1 MWIMYAVLSS
11 FFAGITSILA
21 KCGIKETDTNIATAI
36 RTGVVLVFSWFMVWI
51 TGTMTGINNID
62 FLRRTID
69 MEKSIGNAGNQR
81 WNMADDNKNRINA

>member
-1 MWIMYAVLSS
+1 MWILYAVLSS

-51 TGTMTGINNID
+51 TGAMTGINNID

-69 MEKSIGNAGNQR
+69 MGKSIGNAGNQR

>member
-69 MEKSIGNAGNQR
+69 MEKSIGNDCNQC
-81 WNMADDNKNRINA
+81 WHVADDNENRINA

>member
-62 FLRRTID
+62 FLRQTID

>member
-21 KCGIKETDTNIATAI
+21 KCGIRETDTNIATAI

-69 MEKSIGNAGNQR
+69 MEKSIGNAGNQC
-81 WNMADDNKNRINA
+81 WHMADDNQNRINA